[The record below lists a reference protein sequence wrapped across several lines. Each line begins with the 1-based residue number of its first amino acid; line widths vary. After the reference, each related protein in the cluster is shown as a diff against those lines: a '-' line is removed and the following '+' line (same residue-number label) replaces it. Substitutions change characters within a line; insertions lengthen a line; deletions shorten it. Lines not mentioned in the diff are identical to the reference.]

1 MKVSH
6 SCCSS
11 LLLHL
16 ATHTL
21 SLCIQLTA
29 SCQWAFSSMQLVTS
43 IHSEQVWPH
52 EGKSPVAPH
61 ICMQLNLS
69 CHSVFPSLLPPS
81 YAFSSMPFVAAYV
94 LSFLTFPYSFPFAF
108 TMHFVAAYVL
118 SFLTLPYIFPYA
130 VQLPHS
136 VIFDLPG
143 ELV

>member
-1 MKVSH
+1 
-6 SCCSS
+6 
-11 LLLHL
+11 
-16 ATHTL
+16 
-21 SLCIQLTA
+21 
-29 SCQWAFSSMQLVTS
+29 
-43 IHSEQVWPH
+43 
-52 EGKSPVAPH
+52 
-61 ICMQLNLS
+61 
-69 CHSVFPSLLPPS
+69 
-81 YAFSSMPFVAAYV
+81 MPFVAAYV